1 MEQQIIEIRN
11 ISSSTNTDEAFRT
24 LRTNLMYIDDLKV
37 ITISS
42 SSPNEGKTVTAFN
55 LAYQFA
61 KLGKRVVLIDAD
73 MRRSSLHSYLM
84 LKDKVSGLSEALSRQ
99 SRNYLFPTNVD
110 NLFVILSG
118 KNPPNPSELLSSPI
132 FDQLISALKENF
144 DYVIIDTAPMAVS
157 MDATIV
163 GRKSDGLVMVIRNE
177 MTRKKN
183 LRRIRADL
191 ERNGVRLVGAVLNRV
206 KKNQIDYGDYRYE
219 KYYE

>member
-73 MRRSSLHSYLM
+73 MRRSSLCSYLM

>member
-11 ISSSTNTDEAFRT
+11 VSSSTNTDEAFRT

-61 KLGKRVVLIDAD
+61 KLGKRVVLVDAD
-73 MRRSSLHSYLM
+73 MRRSSLCSYLM

-144 DYVIIDTAPMAVS
+144 DYVIIDTAPMVVS

>member
-61 KLGKRVVLIDAD
+61 KLGKRVVLVDAD
-73 MRRSSLHSYLM
+73 MRRSSLRSYLM
-84 LKDKVSGLSEALSRQ
+84 LKDKVAGLSEALSRQ

>member
-61 KLGKRVVLIDAD
+61 QLGKRVVLIDAD
-73 MRRSSLHSYLM
+73 MRRSSLRSYLM

-99 SRNYLFPTNVD
+99 SRNYLFPTSVD

>member
-61 KLGKRVVLIDAD
+61 QLGKRVVLVDAD
-73 MRRSSLHSYLM
+73 MRRSSLCSYLM
-84 LKDKVSGLSEALSRQ
+84 LKDKVSGLSEALSCQ

>member
-11 ISSSTNTDEAFRT
+11 VSSSTNTDEAFRT

-61 KLGKRVVLIDAD
+61 KLGKRVVLVDAD
-73 MRRSSLHSYLM
+73 MRRSSLCSYLM

>member
-11 ISSSTNTDEAFRT
+11 ISSSANTDEAFRT

-61 KLGKRVVLIDAD
+61 RLGKRVVLIDAD
-73 MRRSSLHSYLM
+73 MRRSSLRSYLM

-144 DYVIIDTAPMAVS
+144 DYVIIDTAPMVVS

>member
-61 KLGKRVVLIDAD
+61 KLGKRVVLVDAD
-73 MRRSSLHSYLM
+73 MRRSSLCSYLM

>member
-11 ISSSTNTDEAFRT
+11 VSSSTNTDEAFRT

-61 KLGKRVVLIDAD
+61 KLGKRVVLVDAD
-73 MRRSSLHSYLM
+73 MRRSSLCSYLM

-191 ERNGVRLVGAVLNRV
+191 ERNGVRLVGAVLNLV

>member
-61 KLGKRVVLIDAD
+61 KLGKRVVLVDAD
-73 MRRSSLHSYLM
+73 MRRSSLCSYLM

-191 ERNGVRLVGAVLNRV
+191 ERNGVRLVGAVLNLV

>member
-61 KLGKRVVLIDAD
+61 KLGKRVVLVDAD
-73 MRRSSLHSYLM
+73 MRRSSLCSYLM

-144 DYVIIDTAPMAVS
+144 DYVIIDTAPMVVS

>member
-61 KLGKRVVLIDAD
+61 KLGKRVVLVDAD
-73 MRRSSLHSYLM
+73 MRRSSLCSYLM

-132 FDQLISALKENF
+132 FDQLIGALKENF